1 MAACYFTTPIRVG
14 FFSLKFSIGSAS
26 RGVAIM
32 EGQQRIGA
40 LVELPQVLRELGADP
55 TAVIS
60 GVGINPD
67 LLRNPENSLS
77 FVELGRLVEAWVAAT
92 RCEHFGLL
100 VGQRSA
106 TASLGLV
113 GRLMQTAPTLKDA
126 ILDLCTNQRRYVR
139 GAVTYLM
146 VQNEIAFWGYAVHH
160 PGMPAIEHISD
171 GAIAV
176 GVNMMRELVGAAP
189 DEILTSR
196 RAPADVTPYR
206 RFFGVS
212 PWFDA
217 EQHAMA
223 FSADLLSRPVRA
235 NRELRRILEQ
245 KVAAYWAV
253 EQPSMTQTVTR
264 MLRAR
269 VIFPD
274 TSLEAVASELS
285 MQPRTLN
292 RRLRAEGKSFRELTN
307 EARFEV
313 ARQLLAGTRMEITDI
328 ALALGY
334 ADPSGF
340 THAFQRWSGVAPSE
354 WRTN

>member
-1 MAACYFTTPIRVG
+1 L
-14 FFSLKFSIGSAS
+14 LKFAVLYRLGIP
-26 RGVAIM
+26 GVAMM
-32 EGQQRIGA
+32 EGQQRIGV
-40 LVELPQVLRELGADP
+40 LVELPAVLREMGVDP
-55 TAVIS
+55 ATVIA

-77 FVELGRLVEAWVAAT
+77 FVELGRLIEASVVAT

-100 VGQRSA
+100 VGQRSG

-113 GRLMQTAPTLKDA
+113 GRLMQNAPTLKDA

-139 GAVTYLM
+139 GAVTYL
-146 VQNEIAFWGYAVHH
+146 VIQNDIAFWGYAVHH
-160 PGMPAIEHISD
+160 PGMPAIEHLSD

-176 GVNMMRELVGAAP
+176 AFNMMRELVGSVP
-189 DEILTSR
+189 DEVLTSR
-196 RAPADVTPYR
+196 RVPGDTNPYR
-206 RFFGVS
+206 RFFGVT
-212 PWFDA
+212 PRFDA

-223 FSADLLSRPVRA
+223 FPAHLLSLPVRGA
-235 NRELRRILEQ
+235 DHELRRILEE

-253 EQPSMTQTVTR
+253 EQPSMTHTVTR

-292 RRLRAEGKSFRELTN
+292 RRLQAEGKSFRELTN

-313 ARQLLAGTRMEITDI
+313 ARQLLAGTRMGITDI

-334 ADPSGF
+334 ADPSSF
-340 THAFQRWSGVAPSE
+340 THAFQRWSGVAPSD

>member
-1 MAACYFTTPIRVG
+1 
-14 FFSLKFSIGSAS
+14 
-26 RGVAIM
+26 M
-32 EGQQRIGA
+32 EGRQRIGP
-40 LVELPQVLRELGADP
+40 LVELPEVLREMGVDP
-55 TAVIS
+55 ATLIA

-67 LLRNPENSLS
+67 LLRNPENALS
-77 FVELGRLVEAWVAAT
+77 FVELGRLIEACVAVT
-92 RCEHFGLL
+92 GCEHFGLL

-139 GAVTYLM
+139 GAVSYL
-146 VQNEIAFWGYAVHH
+146 VIQNDIAFWGYAVHQ
-160 PGMPAIEHISD
+160 PSMPAIEQLSD

-176 GVNMMRELVGAAP
+176 GFNIMRELVGTVP

-196 RAPADVTPYR
+196 RVPSDTTPYR
-206 RFFGVS
+206 RFFGFT
-212 PWFDA
+212 PRFDT

-223 FSADLLSRPVRA
+223 FPTSLLSRPVRGA
-235 NRELRRILEQ
+235 DRELRRILEK

-253 EQPSMTQTVTR
+253 EQPSVTHTVTR

-269 VIFPD
+269 VIFRD
-274 TSLEAVASELS
+274 TSLEAVASELA

-292 RRLRAEGKSFRELTN
+292 RRLQAEGKTFRDLIN

-313 ARQLLAGTRMEITDI
+313 ARQLLAGTRMDIADI

>member
-1 MAACYFTTPIRVG
+1 
-14 FFSLKFSIGSAS
+14 
-26 RGVAIM
+26 M
-32 EGQQRIGA
+32 EGQQRIGV
-40 LVELPQVLRELGADP
+40 LIELPQVLREMGQDPATVIAGA
-55 TAVIS
+55 
-60 GVGINPD
+60 GINPD

-77 FVELGRLVEAWVAAT
+77 FVELDRLLQACVAAT

-100 VGQRSA
+100 VGQRSK

-113 GRLMQTAPTLKDA
+113 GRLMRSAPTLKDA
-126 ILDLCTNQRRYVR
+126 ILDLCTNQRRYVH
-139 GAVTYLM
+139 GAVAYLM
-146 VQNEIAFWGYAVHH
+146 IQNDIAFWGYAVHH
-160 PGMPAIEHISD
+160 PGMKAIEQLGD

-176 GVNMMRELVGAAP
+176 AFNMMRELVGAGP

-196 RAPADVTPYR
+196 RTPIDTAPYH
-206 RFFGVS
+206 RFFGSS
-212 PWFDA
+212 PRFDA
-217 EQHAMA
+217 EQYAMA
-223 FSADLLSRPVRA
+223 FPTSVLSRPVRSA
-235 NRELRRILEQ
+235 DRELRRILE
-245 KVAAYWAV
+245 KSVAAYWAV
-253 EQPSMTQTVTR
+253 EQPSMTHTVTR

-269 VIFPD
+269 VIFSD

-292 RRLRAEGKSFRELTN
+292 RRLQAEGRSFRELIN
-307 EARFEV
+307 VGRFEV
-313 ARQLLAGTRMEITDI
+313 ARQLLAGTRMDITDI

>member
-1 MAACYFTTPIRVG
+1 L
-14 FFSLKFSIGSAS
+14 LKFAVLYRLGIP
-26 RGVAIM
+26 GVAMM
-32 EGQQRIGA
+32 EGQQRIGV
-40 LVELPQVLRELGADP
+40 LVELPAVLREMGVDP
-55 TAVIS
+55 ATVIA

-77 FVELGRLVEAWVAAT
+77 FVELGRLIEASVVAT

-100 VGQRSA
+100 VGQRSG

-113 GRLMQTAPTLKDA
+113 GRLMQNAPTLKDA

-139 GAVTYLM
+139 GAVTYL
-146 VQNEIAFWGYAVHH
+146 VIQNDIAFWGYAVHH
-160 PGMPAIEHISD
+160 PGMPAIEHLSD

-176 GVNMMRELVGAAP
+176 AFNMMRELVGSVP
-189 DEILTSR
+189 DEVLTSR
-196 RAPADVTPYR
+196 RVPGDTNPYR
-206 RFFGVS
+206 RFFGVT
-212 PWFDA
+212 PRFDA

-223 FSADLLSRPVRA
+223 FPAHLLSLPVRGA
-235 NRELRRILEQ
+235 DHELRRILEE

-253 EQPSMTQTVTR
+253 EQPSMTHTVTR

-269 VIFPD
+269 VIFPE
-274 TSLEAVASELS
+274 TSLEAVATELS

-292 RRLRAEGKSFRELTN
+292 RRLQAEGKSFRELTN

-313 ARQLLAGTRMEITDI
+313 ARQLLAGTRMGITDI

-334 ADPSGF
+334 ADPSSF
-340 THAFQRWSGVAPSE
+340 THAFQRWSGVAPSD